1 MRLTKV
7 LAALTVAM
15 ALMAAMAVP
24 AFAQSLLGNVNVSP
38 SVGNISVPVNLGP
51 NCPNNALGTGIN
63 AAILGGTNQSCNT
76 VAV

>member
-24 AFAQSLLGNVNVSP
+24 AFAQSLLGGVNISP
-38 SVGNISVPVNLGP
+38 SVGNISAPVNLGP
-51 NCPNNALGTGIN
+51 NCPNNAPLTGLN
-63 AAILGGTNQSCNT
+63 VAYQGTNQSCNT
-76 VAV
+76 VAL